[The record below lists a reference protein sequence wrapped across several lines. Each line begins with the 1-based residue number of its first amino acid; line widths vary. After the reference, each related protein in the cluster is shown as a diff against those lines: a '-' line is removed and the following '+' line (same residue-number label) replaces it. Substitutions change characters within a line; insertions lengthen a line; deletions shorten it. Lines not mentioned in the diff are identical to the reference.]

1 MRKPPLPSGLT
12 APLDSVPGP
21 AEMVQRE
28 ELVDTLARTRLGG
41 PFYVLGWALAGFGAD
56 LHVQQPVLFASLI
69 FLFALLALLRQ
80 RVQVQPTSEVSARRQ
95 ILQAWG
101 IVMLSVVLWGLATA
115 WLLWCARST
124 VGYEIALFATV
135 AFVAAMAHTFA
146 IRERFARTGIL
157 ALCLPPLGVLVASE
171 PMLGLAFAT
180 FVVYSMFVLRRST
193 REYWQR
199 VHQGIALKLQRD
211 QFEQQSRRDVLTG
224 LANRLCFELSL
235 QSLQAD
241 PSRCGQP
248 FSLLLLDLDHFKD
261 INDRNGHAAG
271 DAVLGAF
278 GQRLNEHFCGDGEL
292 AARWGGEE
300 FAVLLPG
307 VPMEQA
313 SARAEALRAQLE
325 SAPLLHTAEGDAVD
339 LRVSIGVGVEVVG
352 SACSTAGL
360 LQQVD
365 SALYRAKRLGRNRVE
380 RVLA

>member
-1 MRKPPLPSGLT
+1 MREPPLPSGLT
-12 APLDSVPGP
+12 ATFDSTLGL
-21 AEMVQRE
+21 AELAQRE

-41 PFYVLGWALAGFGAD
+41 PFYVLGWGLAGFGAN
-56 LHVQQPVLFASLI
+56 LHVLQPVLFASLI

-80 RVQVQPTSEVSARRQ
+80 RLQVRPTHEIPPRRQ

-101 IVMLSVVLWGLATA
+101 IVMLSVALWGLATA
-115 WLLWCARST
+115 WLLWGARST
-124 VGYEIALFATV
+124 IGYEIALFATV

-146 IRERFARTGIL
+146 IRERFARIGIL
-157 ALCLPPLGVLVASE
+157 ALCLPPLAVLLASE
-171 PMLGLAFAT
+171 PLLGLAFAT
-180 FVVYSMFVLRRST
+180 FVAYSLFVLRRST

-199 VHQGIALKLQRD
+199 VHQGIALKRQRD
-211 QFEQQSRRDVLTG
+211 QFEQQSRRDMLTG

-235 QSLQAD
+235 QSLQVD
-241 PSRCGQP
+241 LSRRDQP

-278 GQRLNEHFCGDGEL
+278 GQRLSEHFGGDGEV

-307 VPMEQA
+307 VALEHA
-313 SARAEALRAQLE
+313 SARAEAFRAQLE
-325 SAPLLHTAEGDAVD
+325 SAPLLHTAEGESLD
-339 LRVSIGVGVEVVG
+339 LRVSIGVGADVVG
-352 SACSTAGL
+352 SACSIASL

-365 SALYRAKRLGRNRVE
+365 AALYRAKRRGRNRVE
-380 RVLA
+380 AVSA